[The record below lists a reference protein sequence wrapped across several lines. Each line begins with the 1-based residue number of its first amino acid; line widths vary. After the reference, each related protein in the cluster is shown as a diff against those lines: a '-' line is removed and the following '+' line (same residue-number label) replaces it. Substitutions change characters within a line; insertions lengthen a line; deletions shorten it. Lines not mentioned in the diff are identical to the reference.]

1 MSGSGH
7 ASSKIAA
14 KKKAAFMVL
23 VLLLKAAGCCKDEWL
38 DQMYESVVYDLKEK
52 GANDKRMQRV
62 QNPLNVIFDMDGVIF
77 DSERFYIDCNVIAAE
92 KVGLD
97 RMEQT
102 AYHCIGITEQETERK
117 LWQEYGAD
125 APVEEFLQE
134 SRRIFK
140 ERYNEFGL
148 PLKEGV
154 VELLQFLQEN
164 HAKVAIASS
173 TEVNSVKTEL
183 RDAGLIDYFDVIVG
197 GNMVAASKPAPDI
210 FLRAAKDLQKDIK
223 DCYIIEDSFN
233 GVRAARKAGGK
244 VFMVPDILQP
254 TEEIRMLTDRV
265 FGSLTEVRE
274 YFKGI

>member
-1 MSGSGH
+1 
-7 ASSKIAA
+7 
-14 KKKAAFMVL
+14 MVL

-77 DSERFYIDCNVIAAE
+77 DSERFYIECNVIAAK

-102 AYHCIGITEQETERK
+102 AYQCIGITEKETERK

-210 FLRAAKDLQKDIK
+210 FLRAAKDLQRDIK

-233 GVRAARKAGGK
+233 GVRAARKAGGN

-274 YFKGI
+274 YFEGI